1 MIQIIDILAYI
12 AHKTEK
18 AAYFKHVVEILQ
30 SCILFY
36 DYDASKQQSSMQM
49 STEGGSVR
57 GPSQNAIRKD
67 VISNIPHENLK
78 MKSF

>member
-36 DYDASKQQSSMQM
+36 DYDTSK
-49 STEGGSVR
+49 
-57 GPSQNAIRKD
+57 
-67 VISNIPHENLK
+67 
-78 MKSF
+78 

>member
-1 MIQIIDILAYI
+1 MLQIIDILAYI

-30 SCILFY
+30 SSILFY
-36 DYDASKQQSSMQM
+36 DYDTSKQTMT
-49 STEGGSVR
+49 TEGSTRGHSQSVV
-57 GPSQNAIRKD
+57 RKE
-67 VISNIPHENLK
+67 VISNIPHESLK